1 MRASV
6 WWAKYK
12 GEDFPPVKGALLWS
26 ARIELGL
33 SQRAAAAAR
42 GLRPW
47 RIGAVERG
55 DIWVWGHTKE
65 ELEQQVAYLLRDGG
79 HLLVSDNHEEEG

>member
-12 GEDFPPVKGALLWS
+12 GEDFPPVKAALLWS
-26 ARIELGL
+26 ARLELGL
-33 SQRAAAAAR
+33 SRQATADAC
-42 GLRPW
+42 GFRPW

-55 DIWVWGHTKE
+55 DIWLEREEYDRVGRIYHALLKQKE
-65 ELEQQVAYLLRDGG
+65 AGDG
-79 HLLVSDNHEEEG
+79 